1 MVDRDDV
8 RRAYDEITA
17 TYATERAATQDEAE
31 TAALESLFDALPSGC
46 RLLDA
51 GCGQGTPALEYAVA
65 PSNGTECEPALAV
78 GLDLSRGQ
86 LETAT
91 GLVPDAALCQG
102 EMTRLPFAAD
112 TFDAVTALY
121 SLIHVPAD
129 DHPAAIESFARV
141 LRPGGRLLLTEGWA
155 EWTGSNPDWLETGTE
170 MRWSIAGAAATRDQ
184 LESAG
189 FELVDEGEFR
199 DALAD
204 EEDARF
210 PFFHARLA
218 E

>member
-1 MVDRDDV
+1 MGVRDDV
-8 RRAYDEITA
+8 RRAYDEITETYTAERTA
-17 TYATERAATQDEAE
+17 TRGEAE
-31 TAALESLFDALPSGC
+31 MAALEALFDELPPDC

-51 GCGQGTPALEYAVA
+51 GCGQGAPALEYALG
-65 PSNGTECEPALAV
+65 PSNECGPELAV

-91 GLVPDAALCQG
+91 GLVPNAVLCQG
-102 EMTRLPFAAD
+102 DMTRLPFASNA
-112 TFDAVTALY
+112 FDAVTALH

-129 DHPAAIESFARV
+129 DHPATIESFARV
-141 LRPGGRLLLTEGWA
+141 LRPGGRLLLTEGRTEWA
-155 EWTGSNPDWLETGTE
+155 GSNPDWLETGTE
-170 MRWSIAGAAATRDQ
+170 MRWSMAGAAATRDQ

-189 FELVDEGEFR
+189 FELVDDGEFR

-204 EEDARF
+204 EEGARF
-210 PFFHARLA
+210 PYFHARLA

>member
-1 MVDRDDV
+1 MADREDV

-17 TYATERAATQDEAE
+17 TYTSERIATRDETEA
-31 TAALESLFDALPSGC
+31 AALEALFDSLPAGC

-51 GCGQGTPALEYAVA
+51 GCGQGTPALEYVLD
-65 PSNGTECEPALAV
+65 PSNGCDPELAV

-91 GLVPDAALCQG
+91 QLVPDAALCQG
-102 EMTRLPFAAD
+102 AMSRLPFAAD
-112 TFDAVTALY
+112 AFDAVTALY
-121 SLIHVPAD
+121 SLIHVPID
-129 DHPAAIESFARV
+129 DHPTAIEAFARV
-141 LRPGGRLLLTEGWA
+141 LRPGGRLLLTEGWT

-170 MRWSIAGAAATRDQ
+170 MRWSMAGAAATRDQ

-189 FELVDEGEFR
+189 FELVAAGEFS

-210 PFFHARLA
+210 PYFHARLA

>member
-1 MVDRDDV
+1 MSDRDDV
-8 RRAYDEITA
+8 RRAYDEITT
-17 TYATERAATQDEAE
+17 TYANERNATRDDEE
-31 TAALESLFDALPSGC
+31 TAALEALFDGLPAGF

-51 GCGQGTPALEYAVA
+51 GCGQGTPALEYTLD
-65 PSNGTECEPALAV
+65 PSNGCDSELAV
-78 GLDLSRGQ
+78 GLDLSRDQ

-91 GLVPDAALCQG
+91 RLVPDVALCQG
-102 EMTRLPFAAD
+102 EMTRIPFAAD
-112 TFDAVTALY
+112 TFDAITALY
-121 SLIHVPAD
+121 SLIHVPID
-129 DHPAAIESFARV
+129 DHRTAIESFARV
-141 LRPGGRLLLTEGWA
+141 LKPGGRLLLTEGWT

-170 MRWSIAGAAATRDQ
+170 MRWSMAGAAATRDQ

-189 FELVDEGEFR
+189 FELVERGEFR

-210 PFFHARLA
+210 PYFHVRLM

>member
-1 MVDRDDV
+1 MVDREAV
-8 RRAYDEITA
+8 RRAYDEITSTYANERVA
-17 TYATERAATQDEAE
+17 TYDEAE
-31 TAALESLFDALPSGC
+31 SAALAALFDSVPDGC

-51 GCGQGTPALEYAVA
+51 GCGHGIPALEYALD
-65 PSNGTECEPALAV
+65 PSNGVDPELAV

-91 GLVPDAALCQG
+91 RLVPDATLCQG

-121 SLIHVPAD
+121 SLIHVPID
-129 DHPAAIESFARV
+129 DHSTAIEAFARV
-141 LRPGGRLLLTEGWA
+141 LRPGGQFLLTEGWT
-155 EWTGSNPDWLETGTE
+155 EWAGSNPDWLETGTE
-170 MRWSIAGAAATRDQ
+170 MQWHMAGAEATREQ
-184 LESAG
+184 LEAAG
-189 FELVDEGEFR
+189 FELVATGEFR

-210 PFFHARLA
+210 PYFHARLA

>member
-1 MVDRDDV
+1 MSDRDDV

-17 TYATERAATQDEAE
+17 TYANERTTTRDDEA
-31 TAALESLFDALPSGC
+31 AALEALFDGLPDEY

-51 GCGQGTPALEYAVA
+51 GCGQGTPALEYALD
-65 PSNGTECEPALAV
+65 PSNGCDPELAV

-91 GLVPDAALCQG
+91 RLVPDAALCQG
-102 EMTRLPFAAD
+102 EMTRLPFAANA
-112 TFDAVTALY
+112 FDAVTALY
-121 SLIHVPAD
+121 SLIHVQID

-141 LRPGGRLLLTEGWA
+141 LRPGGRLLLTEGWT
-155 EWTGSNPDWLETGTE
+155 EWTGSNPNWLETGTE
-170 MRWSIAGAAATRDQ
+170 MHWSMAGATATRAQ

-189 FELVDEGEFR
+189 FELVARGEFR

-210 PFFHARLA
+210 PYFHARLA